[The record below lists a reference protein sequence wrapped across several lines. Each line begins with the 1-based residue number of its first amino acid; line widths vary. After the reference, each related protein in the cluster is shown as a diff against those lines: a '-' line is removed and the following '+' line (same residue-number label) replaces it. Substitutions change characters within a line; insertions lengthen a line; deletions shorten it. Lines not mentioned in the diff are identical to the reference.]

1 LADAMVKL
9 QEKRS
14 VKEFKRILRK
24 NNLNIMVK
32 DKIEKS
38 ILKLS

>member
-1 LADAMVKL
+1 VKL

-24 NNLNIMVK
+24 NNLNSMVK